1 MREQQ
6 FRINEEVKFEH
17 DNNEEWKLKINKL
30 QT

>member
-1 MREQQ
+1 MREES
-6 FRINEEVKFEH
+6 FRINEELKFEQ